1 MKTCYICKLEK
12 STDCFG
18 KLKNSNDGFRYD
30 CKDCRREYR
39 IQNNVH
45 IQEKN
50 KKYYADK
57 KDDILSKNKIYREQ
71 HKIEIGEQRK
81 EYRNREENKVRIKQ
95 KNKEYLPIRK
105 MKIKEQRKTD
115 LNFKLGEILRSKI
128 HKMLKNQKTS
138 YAKYIGCDVE
148 WLKKWLEFRFNEN
161 MNWENLGS
169 YWQIDHILPIH
180 GFDFAKETDIR
191 VCFHWTN
198 LQPLTGTENRE
209 KSDKLLLH
217 YYFNNIV
224 NINRFNSK
232 NTHYLGYEALNES
245 LKWLRVELRYRKNP
259 SYEDVSN
266 TSEIGNPQPSL

>member
-1 MKTCYICKLEK
+1 MKSCYICKLEK
-12 STDCFG
+12 SLDCFG
-18 KLKNSNDGFRYD
+18 KLKNSRDGLRYD
-30 CKDCRREYR
+30 CKDCRKEYR
-39 IQNNVH
+39 IKNNVH

-50 KKYYADK
+50 KKYYEDK
-57 KDDILSKNKIYREQ
+57 KDDMLSKNKIYREQ
-71 HKIEIGEQRK
+71 HKTEICEQRK
-81 EYRNREENKVRIKQ
+81 EYRTREENKVRIKQ

-105 MKIKEQRKTD
+105 MKIKEKRKTD

-138 YAKYIGCDVE
+138 YTKYIGCDVE
-148 WLKKWLEFRFNEN
+148 WLKKWLEFRFDEN
-161 MNWENLGS
+161 MKWDNLGS

-209 KSDKLLLH
+209 KGKKLALH

-232 NTHYLGYEALNES
+232 NTQYLGYEALNES

-259 SYEDVSN
+259 SYEDVLN
-266 TSEIGNPQPSL
+266 TSKIGNPQPSL